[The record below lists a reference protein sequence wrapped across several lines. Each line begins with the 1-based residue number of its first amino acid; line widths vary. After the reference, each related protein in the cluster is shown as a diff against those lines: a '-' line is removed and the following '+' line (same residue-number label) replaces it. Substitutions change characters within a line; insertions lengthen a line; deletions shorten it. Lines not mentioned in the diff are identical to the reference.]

1 MTVAPWN
8 LLHCLQ
14 VAAGANKVHV
24 QRPWDRGMAGC
35 GGGEGDGHLDAEVLS
50 DGDEVV
56 VDARG
61 GMEDRRTN
69 RDRGTGK
76 TLEPEA
82 WKRRRKQAGNQKQG
96 PKTASEQHESIQKA

>member
-1 MTVAPWN
+1 MHGS
-8 LLHCLQ
+8 LDHCKQ
-14 VAAGANKVHV
+14 GAH
-24 QRPWDRGMAGC
+24 GC
-35 GGGEGDGHLDAEVLS
+35 SGREGDGHLDAEVLG
-50 DGDEVV
+50 DGDDVGEVE
-56 VDARG
+56 AR

-76 TLEPEA
+76 TFEPEA